1 MKIAVV
7 SLAANPLTALR
18 DPDVAGARLRIARLS
33 EALHRLGHDVTVY
46 TRRSDWR
53 PPDVVRISPG
63 FRVVHVPAGPEEPLS
78 RNDVV
83 PHLGTFA
90 RFLGSQWGADPPDVV
105 HAHHWTSGLAA
116 VLGTRNTAV
125 PTVQSFHELEG
136 GEHTGVERLVGREAT
151 CVVAASG
158 HETKALIDI
167 GMRRSA
173 IVTVPWGVDVEE
185 FAATGAAAPRTDVPR
200 IVSVV
205 GLAPHDGVDDLL
217 VALTKSHWGELVI
230 AGGPPRSEL
239 PEDPEYQRLRDM
251 ATCCGVL
258 DRVTFLGHVPYSK
271 MPALFRSADVVAC
284 AQHHAPF
291 GSASVEAMACGVP
304 VVATDV
310 GSLSDTVVHGVTGLL
325 VPPRQPS
332 SLARA
337 LRSLMGNGLRQQE
350 FSFAGQDRARTRY
363 AWDRVALETALAYQR
378 VSHPMWLTSAR

>member
-18 DPDVAGARLRIARLS
+18 DPDVAGARLRIAKLS
-33 EALHRLGHDVTVY
+33 EALHRLGHEVTVY
-46 TRRSDWR
+46 TRRADWR

-63 FRVVHVPAGPEEPLS
+63 FQVVHVPAGPEEPLS
-78 RNDVV
+78 QADVV
-83 PHLGTFA
+83 PHLGAFA

-116 VLGTRNTAV
+116 VLGTRNTAI
-125 PTVQSFHELEG
+125 PAVQSFHELEG
-136 GEHTGVERLVGREAT
+136 GDHTGVERLVGREAT
-151 CVVAASG
+151 CVVAASE
-158 HETKALIDI
+158 HEMKALMGI
-167 GMRRSA
+167 GLRRSA

-185 FAATGAAAPRTDVPR
+185 FATTGAVAPRTDVPR
-200 IVSVV
+200 IVTA
-205 GLAPHDGVDDLL
+205 GRLAPHDGVDDLI
-217 VALTKSHWGELVI
+217 VALTRTHWGELVI
-230 AGGPPRSEL
+230 AGGPARSEL
-239 PEDPEYQRLRDM
+239 PEDREYQRLRDL

-258 DRVTFLGHVPYSK
+258 DRVTFLGHVPHSK
-271 MPALFRSADVVAC
+271 MPALLRSADVVAC

-291 GSASVEAMACGVP
+291 GTVSIEAMACGIP
-304 VVATDV
+304 VAATDV

-337 LRSLMGNGLRQQE
+337 LRSLTGNGLRHQE

-363 AWDRVALETALAYQR
+363 AWDRVALEMALAYQR
-378 VSHPMWLTSAR
+378 AGHPMRLTSAR